1 MKAFPFAFSRVA
13 EKIAMAAIILFV
25 SVGAAFAQAQ
35 ASTADLRGLVTDP
48 SGAIVPGA
56 TVTARN
62 AATGITRSVTTNDE
76 GTYQIFALPPG
87 NYEISA
93 EAATFKKTVISPVT
107 LTVGQSAE
115 LAVKLE
121 VGEQSVTV
129 NVSGDSV
136 ELIETTRTSVAT
148 TIDQKRIENLPI
160 NERSATGFAL
170 TISTVGRDNGR
181 PIGPAPTSGL
191 NIGGQRGRSTLV
203 QVDGSD
209 FTDNSVNAAR
219 TTVSQEAVQEFQ
231 VATNSYA
238 PEFGRATGG
247 IINVVTKRGTNDY
260 SGNVFG
266 FIRDKSIQARNP
278 FAPFKS
284 AFTRTQF
291 GGTLGGPLPFLNFGE
306 GGPVTTGGRDKN
318 FFFAS
323 FERRQR
329 NETGFFTS
337 NVAQGLTASATI
349 PVIAVPGL
357 NLNPLARTFDRLTPD
372 QAARINLLIQ
382 QGTALLGSP
391 ATLNQGIAAICGA
404 RAYAFFASSG
414 GNTALTGNNPLFSS
428 NDGSACNSAPIG
440 APISPIL
447 PGTVG
452 QRFFLSG
459 APVPVNTRNAQ
470 GQFIAFRPLN
480 DLQRV
485 FPVTDRSN
493 FFSLRTDHNVNQDNQ
508 LTFRFGYNP
517 GTITGIQ
524 VESQNQSLGQNDFS
538 RTGITELKDYSFT
551 AGLNSTLG
559 DRSANEFR
567 FSYGRRDTV
576 FRSQNGDAVSFNISD
591 TAFIGRELFSPVD
604 RTETRYQFADNFN
617 YILGKHSFKFG
628 GDINFVKIPS
638 AVFELNFAGLFNF
651 GPFAAANLNPS
662 FAGFPDF
669 TPVQSYGLGLPST
682 FIQGFGNPV
691 SKIKNTPVSFFVQD
705 SWKATRR
712 LTLNYGVRYDVE
724 FTQTIAPVGFNDPLS
739 GINLSA
745 SNILAAQDAVG
756 VQQGFP
762 RDTNNFAPR
771 FGFAYDV
778 FGDSKTVI
786 RGALGL
792 FYDHPLLA
800 AAFNSDI
807 ADAAQQQQSVLTAGS
822 PALGSLLNAAQV
834 FQGTVCNAA
843 TVNPVCPAG
852 FTTPG
857 VASTAQYQFGRQR
870 FNDQTFSGFG
880 AVLPFTLPISKD
892 FKYAS
897 ATQANLTFER
907 QLTSNMAMTASYIFV
922 GAHNLP
928 HPNDINAPQTN
939 LQIQNFQRFTGRLP
953 NSQQEAIAFS
963 IPSTGT
969 ACPGGVPLLCFTLA
983 TPAGAQAYPNAGQ
996 TFALVIPGIVTA
1008 PLTNIGSR
1016 TVSPAVANFFR
1027 PNAPNYFLAQAL
1039 TGGLVTPAV
1048 LNSQL
1053 AGSLRTPGV
1062 VSPFGAVDVQGSD
1075 GNSSY
1080 NALNLE
1086 LRRRFANNF
1095 TFLASYTFSK
1105 SIDDSSDLQTL
1116 LIPQDPRDF
1125 RTERALSLFD
1135 QRHRFVFSGV
1145 LAAPENWRSS
1155 ESFAKKLMS
1164 DFTIAPIIE
1173 ISSGRPF
1180 NIITNFDANNDQSSQ
1195 TDRPSVNA
1203 DGTLCI
1209 PGSAG
1214 CITPLITNGQF
1225 SVGNLGRNSGTT
1237 HAFSSFDLRISRS
1250 IRFGERVRLDLIAEG
1265 FNLFNRFN
1273 EASASPFFNAVNSLG
1288 ERSKSGQ
1295 YYSRSTASYDPRQF
1309 QFGAKLYF

>member
-1 MKAFPFAFSRVA
+1 MRAFYTAFSV
-13 EKIAMAAIILFV
+13 IAGKLFMSAIVLFF
-25 SVGAAFAQAQ
+25 SVGTILAQAQ
-35 ASTADLRGLVTDP
+35 ASTADLSGTVTDQQD
-48 SGAIVPGA
+48 AVVPGA
-56 TVTARN
+56 TVVVRSP
-62 AATGITRSVTTNDE
+62 ATNITRTVTTNDE
-76 GTYQIFALPPG
+76 GRFQIFALPPG
-87 NYEISA
+87 EYELTA
-93 EAATFKKTVISPVT
+93 EAATFKKTVISPVR

-121 VGEQSVTV
+121 VGGQDVIV

-136 ELIETTRTSVAT
+136 ALVETTSTSVAN
-148 TIDQKRIENLPI
+148 TIDQQRVENLPV

-181 PIGPAPTSGL
+181 PVGPAPTSGL

-219 TTVSQEAVQEFQ
+219 STVSQEAVQEFQ

-260 SGNVFG
+260 TGNVFG
-266 FIRDKSIQARNP
+266 FIRDKSVQARNP
-278 FAPFKS
+278 FAPVKS

-306 GGPVTTGGRDKN
+306 GGPVTTSGKDKN

-323 FERRQR
+323 YERRQR

-337 NVAQGLTASATI
+337 NVAQGLNASATI
-349 PVIAVPGL
+349 GVIPGL
-357 NLNPLARTFDRLTPD
+357 NPTARTFNNLTPA
-372 QAARINLLIQ
+372 QASIINTLV
-382 QGTALLGSP
+382 GS
-391 ATLNQGIAAICGA
+391 GVAANICAA

-414 GNTALTGNNPLFSS
+414 GTTALTGSNPLFSP
-428 NDGSACNSAPIG
+428 NDGSGCPA
-440 APISPIL
+440 ISPIL
-447 PGTVG
+447 PSANPIGS
-452 QRFFLSG
+452 RFLLSG
-459 APVPVNTRNAQ
+459 APVPVGTRNTQ

-480 DLQRV
+480 DLQKV
-485 FPVTDRSN
+485 FPVTDRTN
-493 FFSLRTDHNVNQDNQ
+493 YFSFRTDHNINADNQ

-517 GTITGIQ
+517 GVITGIQ

-538 RTGITELKDYSFT
+538 RTGIQDLKDYSFS

-559 DRSANEFR
+559 DSSANEFR
-567 FSYGRRDTV
+567 FSYGRRDTS

-604 RTETRYQFADNFN
+604 RTETRFQFADNIN
-617 YILGKHSFKFG
+617 YILGNHTFKFG
-628 GDINFVKIPS
+628 GDINFVEIPD

-651 GPFAAANLNPS
+651 GPFAAANLNAG
-662 FAGFPDF
+662 FAGLPDF

-682 FIQGFGNPV
+682 YIQGFGNPV
-691 SKIKNTPVSFFVQD
+691 SRIKNKPLAFFAQD
-705 SWKATRR
+705 AWKATRR
-712 LTLNYGVRYDVE
+712 LTINYGVRYDIE
-724 FTQTIAPVGFNDPLS
+724 FTDTIAPVGFNDPLS
-739 GINLSA
+739 RINLSA
-745 SNILAAQDAVG
+745 ADILAAQDAVG

-762 RDTNNFAPR
+762 RDKNNFAPR

-778 FGDSKTVI
+778 FGTSKTVI

-807 ADAAQQQQSVLTAGS
+807 ADAAQQQQAVLTAGS

-857 VASTAQYQFGRQR
+857 LASTAQYQFGRQR
-870 FNDQTFSGFG
+870 FNDQTFTGFG
-880 AVLPFTLPISKD
+880 AVLPFSLPVTKD

-897 ATQANLTFER
+897 ATQANLTFEH
-907 QLTSNMAMTASYIFV
+907 QLMDNMSIKASYIFV

-928 HPNDINAPQTN
+928 HPTDLNAPQTN
-939 LQIQNFQRFTGRLP
+939 LQIQNFQRFAGRLP
-953 NSQQEAIAFS
+953 GSQQEAIAFS
-963 IPSTGT
+963 IPTTTCPLAPTGVT
-969 ACPGGVPLLCFTLA
+969 AQNCIRPSNGQMILPGAAIAPGDLFPNYAFFR
-983 TPAGAQAYPNAGQ
+983 TPGAAAPF
-996 TFALVIPGIVTA
+996 FALIVPGIITA
-1008 PLTNIGSR
+1008 PASNPNERVIQ
-1016 TVSPAVANFFR
+1016 AAAANFFR
-1027 PNAPNYFLAQAL
+1027 PNAPNYFLVQSL
-1039 TGGLVTPAV
+1039 TGLMPAQFNA
-1048 LNSQL
+1048 LI
-1053 AGSLRTPGV
+1053 AGSLRTPGT
-1062 VSPFGAVDVQGSD
+1062 VSPFGSVNAQSSD
-1075 GNSSY
+1075 GNSNY

-1086 LRRRFANNF
+1086 VNRRFANNL

-1125 RTERALSLFD
+1125 KAERSLSLFD

-1145 LAAPENWRSS
+1145 LASPTSWRTGST
-1155 ESFAKKLMS
+1155 FKKALS
-1164 DFTIAPIIE
+1164 DFTLAPILE

-1209 PGSAG
+1209 PGTPG
-1214 CITPLITNGQF
+1214 CVTPLITNGQF
-1225 SVGNLGRNSGTT
+1225 STGNLGRNAGTT
-1237 HAFSSFDLRISRS
+1237 HAFASLDMRIARS
-1250 IRFGERVRLDLIAEG
+1250 IRFGETTRLELIAEG

-1273 EASASPFFNAVNSLG
+1273 EASASPFFSAVNSLG
-1288 ERSKSGQ
+1288 QRSKSGA

>member
-1 MKAFPFAFSRVA
+1 MRAFYTAFSVIA
-13 EKIAMAAIILFV
+13 GKIFMSAIVLFF
-25 SVGAAFAQAQ
+25 SVGSVLAQAQ
-35 ASTADLRGLVTDP
+35 ASTADLSGTVTDQQD
-48 SGAIVPGA
+48 AVVPGA
-56 TVTARN
+56 TVTVRSP
-62 AATGITRSVTTNDE
+62 ATNITRTVTTNDE
-76 GTYQIFALPPG
+76 GRYQIFALPPG
-87 NYEISA
+87 EYDLSA
-93 EAATFKKTVISPVT
+93 EAATFKKTVISPVR

-115 LAVKLE
+115 IVIKLE
-121 VGEQSVTV
+121 VGGQDVIV

-136 ELIETTRTSVAT
+136 NLVETTRSSVAN
-148 TIDQKRIENLPI
+148 TIDQQRVENLPV

-181 PIGPAPTSGL
+181 PVGPAPTSGL

-219 TTVSQEAVQEFQ
+219 STVSQEAVQEFQ

-247 IINVVTKRGTNDY
+247 IINVVTKRGTNNY
-260 SGNVFG
+260 TGNVFG

-278 FAPFKS
+278 FAPVKS

-306 GGPVTTGGRDKN
+306 GGPVTTSGKDKN

-337 NVAQGLTASATI
+337 NVAQGLTGSVTFGGQTYSRITPQQQAFAQNLIASNNPALI
-349 PVIAVPGL
+349 NAAVGYL
-357 NLNPLARTFDRLTPD
+357 YLA
-372 QAARINLLIQ
+372 
-382 QGTALLGSP
+382 
-391 ATLNQGIAAICGA
+391 
-404 RAYAFFASSG
+404 SG
-414 GNTALTGNNPLFSS
+414 GSNTALTGSNPLAAPPCPAPPATPTNFCNPTPASPFVI
-428 NDGSACNSAPIG
+428 GS
-440 APISPIL
+440 
-447 PGTVG
+447 
-452 QRFFLSG
+452 RFFLSG

-485 FPVTDRSN
+485 FPVTDRTN
-493 FFSLRTDHNVNQDNQ
+493 YFSLRTDHNINADNQ

-538 RTGITELKDYSFT
+538 RTGIQTLKDYSFT

-559 DRSANEFR
+559 DSSANEFR
-567 FSYGRRDTV
+567 FSYGRRDTS

-604 RTETRYQFADNFN
+604 RTETRFQFADNIN
-617 YILGKHSFKFG
+617 YILGNHTFKFG
-628 GDINFVKIPS
+628 GDINFVNIPD

-651 GPFAAANLNPS
+651 GPFSAGNLNPA
-662 FAGFPDF
+662 FGCPAGVPQNPLQCAPDF

-682 FIQGFGNPV
+682 YIQGFGNPV
-691 SKIKNTPVSFFVQD
+691 SRIKNKPLAFFAQD
-705 SWKATRR
+705 AWKATRR
-712 LTLNYGVRYDVE
+712 LTINYGVRYDIE
-724 FTQTIAPVGFNDPLS
+724 FTDTIAPVGFNDPLS
-739 GINLSA
+739 RINLSA
-745 SNILAAQDAVG
+745 ADILAAQDAVG

-762 RDTNNFAPR
+762 RDKNNFAPR

-778 FGDSKTVI
+778 FGTSKTVI

-807 ADAAQQQQSVLTAGS
+807 ADAAQQQQAVLTAGS

-852 FTTPG
+852 FNTPG
-857 VASTAQYQFGRQR
+857 LASSAQYQFGRQR
-870 FNDQTFSGFG
+870 FNDQTFTGFG
-880 AVLPFTLPISKD
+880 AVLPFSLPITKD

-897 ATQANLTFER
+897 ATQANLTFEH
-907 QLTSNMAMTASYIFV
+907 QLTSNMAVKASYIFV

-928 HPNDINAPQTN
+928 HPTDLNAPQTN
-939 LQIQNFQRFTGRLP
+939 LQIQNFQRFAGRLP
-953 NSQQEAIAFS
+953 TSQQEAVAFS
-963 IPSTGT
+963 IPSAPTT
-969 ACPGGVPLLCFTLA
+969 QVPFFACPNAPTLTCYNNP
-983 TPAGAQAYPNAGQ
+983 TPGPNQGQ
-996 TFALVIPGIVTA
+996 PFVVIIPGIVTA
-1008 PLTNIGSR
+1008 PLTNPANRII
-1016 TVSPAVANFFR
+1016 SPAVANFFR

-1039 TGGLVTPAV
+1039 TGGLLTPAA
-1048 LNSQL
+1048 LNAQL
-1053 AGSLRTPGV
+1053 VGSLRTPGT
-1062 VSPFGAVDVQGSD
+1062 VSPFGAVNAQSSD
-1075 GNSSY
+1075 GNSNY

-1086 LRRRFANNF
+1086 VNRRFANNL

-1116 LIPQDPRDF
+1116 LIPQNPRDF
-1125 RTERALSLFD
+1125 KSERSLSLFD

-1145 LAAPENWRSS
+1145 LASPDAWRTSGGLYK
-1155 ESFAKKLMS
+1155 FLS
-1164 DFTIAPIIE
+1164 DFTLAPILE

-1209 PGSAG
+1209 PGTPG
-1214 CITPLITNGQF
+1214 CVTPLITNGQF
-1225 SVGNLGRNSGTT
+1225 STGNLGRNAGAT
-1237 HAFSSFDLRISRS
+1237 HAFASLDMRIARS
-1250 IRFGERVRLDLIAEG
+1250 IRFGERTRLELIAEG

-1273 EASASPFFNAVNSLG
+1273 EASASPFFSAVNSLG
-1288 ERSKSGQ
+1288 QRSKSGA

>member
-1 MKAFPFAFSRVA
+1 MKAFFRRISAFAANFLPVLM
-13 EKIAMAAIILFV
+13 IMLF

-48 SGAIVPGA
+48 NDAIVPGA
-56 TVTARN
+56 TVTARSP
-62 AATGITRSVTTNDE
+62 ATNITRTVTTNDE

-87 NYEISA
+87 EYEISA
-93 EAATFKKTVISPVT
+93 EAATFKRTVISPVR

-115 LAVKLE
+115 LTIKLE
-121 VGEQSVTV
+121 VGTQDVVV

-136 ELIETTRTSVAT
+136 DLVETTRTSVSN
-148 TIDQKRIENLPI
+148 TIDQQRIENLPI

-181 PIGPAPTSGL
+181 PVGPAPTSGL

-209 FTDNSVNAAR
+209 FTDNSINAAR

-247 IINVVTKRGTNDY
+247 IVNVVTKRGTNDY
-260 SGNVFG
+260 SGNLFG

-291 GGTLGGPLPFLNFGE
+291 GGTLGGPLPFLSFGE
-306 GGPVTTGGRDKN
+306 GGPVTTSGRDRN

-337 NVAQGLTASATI
+337 DVTQGLTASVNF
-349 PVIAVPGL
+349 PVINVPGL
-357 NLNPLARTFDRLTPD
+357 NLNPLARTFDRLTAE
-372 QAARINLLIQ
+372 QAARINGLIQ
-382 QGTALLGSP
+382 AGIPLLSNANP
-391 ATLNQGIAAICGA
+391 LIVAQGIAAICGA

-414 GNTALTGNNPLFSS
+414 GNTALTGTNPLFSS

-440 APISPIL
+440 SPISPIL

-459 APVPVNTRNAQ
+459 APIPINTRNAQ

-493 FFSLRTDHNVNQDNQ
+493 FFSLRTDHNLNEDNQ
-508 LTFRFGYNP
+508 LSFRFGYNP
-517 GTITGIQ
+517 GTLTGIQ

-538 RTGITELKDYSFT
+538 RTGIQEIKDYSFT

-559 DRSANEFR
+559 DRAANEFR
-567 FSYGRRDTV
+567 FNYGRRDAI
-576 FRSQNGDAVSFNISD
+576 FRSQNGDAVSFNISGA
-591 TAFIGRELFSPVD
+591 AFIGRELFSPVD
-604 RTETRYQFADNFN
+604 RTETRYQIADNFN
-617 YILGKHSFKFG
+617 YILGTHTLKFG
-628 GDINFVKIPS
+628 GDISFVRIPS

-651 GPFAAANLNPS
+651 GPFAATNLNAG
-662 FAGFPDF
+662 FAGLPDF

-682 FIQGFGNPV
+682 YIQGFGDPV
-691 SKIKNTPVSFFVQD
+691 SQIKNTPIAFFAQD
-705 SWKATRR
+705 TWKATRR
-712 LTLNYGVRYDVE
+712 LTINYGVRYDVE
-724 FTQTIAPVGFNDPLS
+724 LTETIAPVGFNDPLS
-739 GINLSA
+739 RINLSA
-745 SNILAAQDAVG
+745 ADILAAQDAVG

-762 RDTNNFAPR
+762 RDKNNIAPR
-771 FGFAYDV
+771 FGFALDV
-778 FGDSKTVI
+778 FGDSKTVV

-807 ADAAQQQQSVLTAGS
+807 ADAAQQQQAVLTAGS
-822 PALGSLLNAAQV
+822 PAPTSLLNAAQV
-834 FQGTVCNAA
+834 FQGTVCTAA
-843 TVNPVCPAG
+843 GGNPLCPPG
-852 FTTPG
+852 FNTPG
-857 VASTAQYQFGRQR
+857 VASSAQYQFGRQR

-880 AVLPFTLPISKD
+880 AVLPFTLPITKD

-907 QLTSNMAMTASYIFV
+907 QLTSNMSFSASYIFV

-928 HPNDINAPQTN
+928 HPTDLNAPQTN
-939 LQIQNFQRFTGRLP
+939 LLIQNFQRCFGRLP
-953 NSQQEAIAFS
+953 NSVTETQAVNPA
-963 IPSTGT
+963 
-969 ACPGGVPLLCFTLA
+969 ACTVPG
-983 TPAGAQAYPNAGQ
+983 
-996 TFALVIPGIVTA
+996 FANVIPGIISVN
-1008 PLTNIGSR
+1008 TNNGQRVIA
-1016 TVSPAVANFFR
+1016 PAVANFFR

-1039 TGGLVTPAV
+1039 SGGAVTPAV

-1053 AGSLRTPGV
+1053 AGSLRTPGT
-1062 VSPFGAVDVQGSD
+1062 VSPFGAINAQASD

-1086 LRRRFANNF
+1086 LKRRFANNF
-1095 TFLASYTFSK
+1095 TFLASYTLSK

-1116 LIPQDPRDF
+1116 LIPQDPRNF
-1125 RTERALSLFD
+1125 RAERALSLFD

-1145 LAAPENWRSS
+1145 LAAPE
-1155 ESFAKKLMS
+1155 SFRTGSLVKRFLA
-1164 DFTIAPIIE
+1164 DFTVAPIIE

-1180 NIITNFDANNDQSSQ
+1180 NIITNVDANGDQSTQ
-1195 TDRPSVNA
+1195 TDRPNVLA

-1209 PGSAG
+1209 PGSRLA
-1214 CITPLITNGQF
+1214 NGQTCGNQF
-1225 SVGNLGRNSGTT
+1225 DRDANGNLVFPTGNLGRNLGMT
-1237 HAFSSFDLRISRS
+1237 HSFASFDLRIARA

-1273 EASASPFFNAVNSLG
+1273 EASASPFFTDVNAFG
-1288 ERSKSGQ
+1288 ERTKSGQ
-1295 YYSRSTASYDPRQF
+1295 FFSRPTASFDPRQF